1 VRLTVLTRAVGL
13 TLARDL
19 PATGPGAIPL
29 LRAGAVVSERYER
42 ALAAAGIHAVWVH
55 DELSAG
61 IEPAELLPEA
71 VRAETATRVQRA
83 LESAREAFVTAQPLA
98 LETLQDL
105 AAIVDRIAT
114 GILDNP
120 GAALALHDLA
130 NADQYTHRHS
140 VNVAALGLL
149 LARAQFRR
157 DGWIDYRGQRRYD
170 RLNERLSQLGMG
182 LLLHDIGKMAV
193 PDDVLNKPGPLDE
206 QEWDIMRTHPDAGV
220 ALLNSRSMSP
230 LVKTVIRDHHERFD
244 GSGYPRGLPGED
256 IHQFARIAAVAD
268 VYDAVTSARPY
279 KDAEPA
285 HVGVGVI
292 AGGRG
297 TAFDPEVVDTF
308 RRIVFPHP
316 VGTEI
321 DLADG
326 RTGVVARVDPDRPD
340 EPVVR
345 LPGPDGTIEVRVD
358 TRTELAALVG

>member
-1 VRLTVLTRAVGL
+1 VRLTALTRAVGL

-42 ALAAAGIHAVWVH
+42 ALAAAGIHAVWVE

-71 VRAETATRVQRA
+71 VRAETASRVQRA
-83 LESAREAFVTAQPLA
+83 LESAREAFATAQPLA

-114 GILDNP
+114 GILDDPN
-120 GAALALHDLA
+120 AALALHDLA

-140 VNVAALGLL
+140 VNVAALGLV

-157 DGWIDYRGQRRYD
+157 DGWVDYRGQRRYD
-170 RLNERLSQLGMG
+170 RINERLSQLGMG

-193 PDDVLNKPGPLDE
+193 PDDVLNKPGPLDDH
-206 QEWDIMRTHPDAGV
+206 EWEVMRTHPDAGV

-244 GSGYPRGLPGED
+244 GSGYPRGIGGED

-268 VYDAVTSARPY
+268 VYDAVTSERPY
-279 KDAEPA
+279 KGAEPA
-285 HVGVGVI
+285 HVGVAVI
-292 AGGRG
+292 TGGHG
-297 TAFDPEVVDTF
+297 TAFDPEVVETF

-326 RTGVVARVDPDRPD
+326 RTGVVAHVDPARPD
-340 EPVVR
+340 VPLVR
-345 LPGPDGTIEVRVD
+345 VAGPDGPVEMRVD
-358 TRTELAALVG
+358 TRTEHALVG